1 MQHASSPVAPRAPCD
16 TTVRVICPVT
26 VPVPMCTRAHMC
38 APDPPYRPLCL
49 HAPTYARAHARTH
62 PTTHPQCTDL
72 RQDSHWQHD
81 GAQGGPVGHG
91 SGKAVLRRVPFAAA
105 CLALAVRPGALG
117 FVSRAWWWLGL
128 RHCRHT
134 SGPSICRCL
143 LWHVCVCVMRVCV
156 YGACRMCSSWL
167 RPRHAVRFFRW
178 PRPRSRPRTTS
189 CESRHCLYQ
198 RARSMHASCRTLS
211 CCRGRTACQP
221 SRAGGSRLLG
231 MSFANILT
239 TPVSLWRLWCTVYC
253 TRALRQRLTFA
264 GNVLEDTHSL
274 AHYGV
279 QNNAVL
285 KRARPALS
293 APAATGSRRTGN
305 QMPPS
310 YEELMGIK
318 APAKRVSSFV

>member
-16 TTVRVICPVT
+16 TTVHVICPVT

-91 SGKAVLRRVPFAAA
+91 SGKAVLRRVPCAAA

-143 LWHVCVCVMRVCV
+143 LWHVCVCVQCVCACMVRAACVLHGCGHGMRCGSSDGQGPDRGRGQRPVSHGIACTSARV
-156 YGACRMCSSWL
+156 PCMPPAGHCPAAVGAL
-167 RPRHAVRFFRW
+167 PA
-178 PRPRSRPRTTS
+178 SRPVQVAPG
-189 CESRHCLYQ
+189 CL
-198 RARSMHASCRTLS
+198 
-211 CCRGRTACQP
+211 G
-221 SRAGGSRLLG
+221 
-231 MSFANILT
+231 
-239 TPVSLWRLWCTVYC
+239 
-253 TRALRQRLTFA
+253 
-264 GNVLEDTHSL
+264 
-274 AHYGV
+274 
-279 QNNAVL
+279 
-285 KRARPALS
+285 
-293 APAATGSRRTGN
+293 
-305 QMPPS
+305 
-310 YEELMGIK
+310 
-318 APAKRVSSFV
+318 